1 MEATLVIAAL
11 KVVGYGLGTI
21 GPGIGLGLCGYGL
34 CVGSA
39 RQPELAGKLFTNAL
53 IFGALAEA
61 LPYRLR
67 SYLHLLNRLYR
78 FRNTC

>member
-39 RQPELAGKLFTNAL
+39 RQPELAYLRRSGRGTR
-53 IFGALAEA
+53 
-61 LPYRLR
+61 PYRLR

-78 FRNTC
+78 FRNTR